1 VIISVNC
8 EMMPDTAEARKSSLF
23 PPVGTSDYAP
33 SSSLV
38 FKLDDASPSP
48 LVPTAPSSSLDIV

>member
-1 VIISVNC
+1 
-8 EMMPDTAEARKSSLF
+8 MMPDTAEARKSSLF